1 MIPIQN
7 DKFQVLLAPGS
18 LTAAGTNVSSV
29 IDMSGYAQASIY
41 LHAASSTTTAL
52 PEAILIQHSD
62 IIDSTGFS
70 TITGGS
76 AGTSS
81 SGYPTQVTN
90 ATAVS
95 SQLDALAAFHVSW
108 LGKKRYLRIS
118 ATGPTAGTCTAFAG
132 VVMSRAKTT
141 PTGTSAGAKFVAI
154 VA

>member
-7 DKFQVLLAPGS
+7 EKFQVLLAPGS

-70 TITGGS
+70 TIVS
-76 AGTSS
+76 AGTAST
-81 SGYPTQVTN
+81 GYPTQVTN
-90 ATAVS
+90 ATQVT
-95 SQLDALAAFHVSW
+95 SQTDALAGFHVSW

-132 VVMSRAKTT
+132 VVMSRSQTT
-141 PTGTSAGAKFVAI
+141 PTGTNAGAKYVAI
-154 VA
+154 SA